1 MSQTPTPAE
10 PNEHT
15 TPSAAEPAET
25 AVPAAVVPATTAPA
39 VEPAAVEPAAA
50 SEILIEHDVTSDTVS
65 VRRAP
70 KYGRFMTLGAGL
82 GALVALVL
90 TLAFTPTESEFVPVG
105 YDGGQVFG
113 FLLLIC
119 ASIGVALGALIAL
132 AFDRSMAKRASSVG
146 VEHEVAHRVDETP

>member
-1 MSQTPTPAE
+1 MRDNGGVSNAPIPADSPESAQPTTPAE
-10 PNEHT
+10 IL
-15 TPSAAEPAET
+15 
-25 AVPAAVVPATTAPA
+25 
-39 VEPAAVEPAAA
+39 EPAAA
-50 SEILIEHDVTSDTVS
+50 VPGAASEVLIETEVTSDTVT

-82 GALVALVL
+82 GAIVALVL
-90 TLAFTPTESEFVPVG
+90 TLAFTPAESEIVPVG
-105 YDGGQVFG
+105 FDGGQVFG

-132 AFDRSMAKRASSVG
+132 AFDRSMAKRTASVG

>member
-1 MSQTPTPAE
+1 MSNAPIPADSPESAQPTTPAE
-10 PNEHT
+10 T
-15 TPSAAEPAET
+15 L
-25 AVPAAVVPATTAPA
+25 
-39 VEPAAVEPAAA
+39 EPAAA
-50 SEILIEHDVTSDTVS
+50 VPGAASEVLIETEVTSDTVT

-82 GALVALVL
+82 GAIVALVL
-90 TLAFTPTESEFVPVG
+90 TLAFTPAESEIVPVG
-105 YDGGQVFG
+105 FDGGQVFG

-132 AFDRSMAKRASSVG
+132 AFDRSMAKRTASVG

>member
-1 MSQTPTPAE
+1 VSQTPTPAE

-15 TPSAAEPAET
+15 TA
-25 AVPAAVVPATTAPA
+25 
-39 VEPAAVEPAAA
+39 AAVEPTEPALPAAVPAVGPAA
-50 SEILIEHDVTSDTVS
+50 SEVLIETDVTSDTVI

-82 GALVALVL
+82 GAIVALVL
-90 TLAFTPTESEFVPVG
+90 TLAFTPTESEIVPVG

-119 ASIGVALGALIAL
+119 VSIGVALGALIAL
-132 AFDRSMAKRASSVG
+132 AFDRSMAKRTTSVG
-146 VEHEVAHRVDETP
+146 VEHEIAHRVDGTP